1 MSPEL
6 SDEQRNKLSEL
17 LRKFSGLFT
26 KTDKSTAAKTNVKH
40 RIFTGDHAPINQ
52 RAYRVSPTERR
63 IIHEKVQKM
72 LDESIVQPSE
82 SPWSSP
88 IVLRHEKDVYPLPRI
103 DDTLDCLKGAMFFSS
118 MDLRSGYWQIEIDEA
133 DREKT
138 AFITP
143 EGLYE
148 FKVMPFGLCNAPAT
162 FERMMDNL
170 LRHFKWTM
178 CLCYLDDIIVF
189 SETFED
195 HLIRLRLVLKCLQ
208 EAGLKLNSK
217 KCLFAAQEVK
227 ILGHLVSSNGVRP
240 DPDKIKA
247 VRNFPTQKNIHD
259 IRSFLGL
266 CSYFRRFIKGFC
278 YLAEP
283 LQSLLKRGVEFHW
296 GPEEVEAFNSLKKAL
311 TSDPV
316 LGMYDERASTEIHTD
331 ASGYGIGAVLVQI
344 QNNVEKV
351 IAYASRT
358 LTKAEKN
365 YSTTEREC
373 LAIVWA
379 TNKFR
384 PYIFGKHFTVVT
396 DHHSLCWLMNLKD
409 PSGRLARWALRLQ
422 EHDFDV
428 KYKTGKKHSDADAL
442 SRNPVEEE
450 TETPDKFL
458 AVTTNGKLWLP
469 VIPKH
474 LRADIL
480 RHFHDAP
487 TAGHLGFAKT
497 YDRIRKR
504 FYWPGMYRNVVR
516 YVMHCRECQRR
527 KSVPQR
533 PPGRLVPIPPAIAPF
548 HRIGIDLLGRFPKS
562 AHGNKWIIVCT
573 DYSTRYA
580 ITKALPTA
588 EVDEIAKFLLEEI
601 VLRHGAPR
609 VIITDR
615 GAVFRSRLVSSLVD
629 LCNIDH
635 RFTTAYHPQTNGL
648 TERFNKTLADM
659 LSMYVDVEQKNW
671 DEILPFVT
679 FAYNTAKQE
688 TTGFTPFYL
697 LHGREAET
705 TLDTMLPFCPND
717 FDDNNITKIA
727 ARAEESRQLA
737 RVHTLRAQD
746 KDRRRYDSKHQ
757 MVSYAP
763 GDLVWIYTPVRK
775 VGLSEKLLRR
785 YFGPY
790 QVLRRLSAVTYAVQD
805 FDPASRKRKLRE
817 VVHVLRMKPY
827 HDPAEQIETED
838 IPPKESYKGPITR
851 SRIKTLEQNDS
862 GALSSFSR
870 GAMPH
875 A

>member
-1 MSPEL
+1 MGLLEASQAVIDCGQNEL
-6 SDEQRNKLSEL
+6 VLEDICRDSTAPDAWNFDEQRNKLSEL

-63 IIHEKVQKM
+63 IIHEEVQKM
-72 LDESIVQPSE
+72 LDEGIVQPSE

-88 IVLRHEKDVYPLPRI
+88 IVL
-103 DDTLDCLKGAMFFSS
+103 
-118 MDLRSGYWQIEIDEA
+118 
-133 DREKT
+133 
-138 AFITP
+138 
-143 EGLYE
+143 
-148 FKVMPFGLCNAPAT
+148 
-162 FERMMDNL
+162 
-170 LRHFKWTM
+170 
-178 CLCYLDDIIVF
+178 
-189 SETFED
+189 
-195 HLIRLRLVLKCLQ
+195 

-217 KCLFAAQEVK
+217 EVSFCCPRSKK

-247 VRNFPTQKNIHD
+247 VRNFPTPKNIHD

-283 LQSLLKRGVEFHW
+283 LQSLLKSGVEFHW

-450 TETPDKFL
+450 TETSDKFL
-458 AVTTNGKLWLP
+458 AVTTSMNLAMEQKKDQDLAKLKLLSNSSKNEEFRFIDGILCRKNFDPDGKLWLP

-533 PPGRLVPIPPAIAPF
+533 PPERLVPIPP
-548 HRIGIDLLGRFPKS
+548 
-562 AHGNKWIIVCT
+562 
-573 DYSTRYA
+573 
-580 ITKALPTA
+580 
-588 EVDEIAKFLLEEI
+588 
-601 VLRHGAPR
+601 
-609 VIITDR
+609 
-615 GAVFRSRLVSSLVD
+615 
-629 LCNIDH
+629 
-635 RFTTAYHPQTNGL
+635 
-648 TERFNKTLADM
+648 
-659 LSMYVDVEQKNW
+659 
-671 DEILPFVT
+671 
-679 FAYNTAKQE
+679 
-688 TTGFTPFYL
+688 
-697 LHGREAET
+697 
-705 TLDTMLPFCPND
+705 
-717 FDDNNITKIA
+717 
-727 ARAEESRQLA
+727 
-737 RVHTLRAQD
+737 
-746 KDRRRYDSKHQ
+746 
-757 MVSYAP
+757 SY
-763 GDLVWIYTPVRK
+763 
-775 VGLSEKLLRR
+775 
-785 YFGPY
+785 
-790 QVLRRLSAVTYAVQD
+790 
-805 FDPASRKRKLRE
+805 
-817 VVHVLRMKPY
+817 
-827 HDPAEQIETED
+827 
-838 IPPKESYKGPITR
+838 
-851 SRIKTLEQNDS
+851 
-862 GALSSFSR
+862 SSFPS
-870 GAMPH
+870 H
-875 A
+875 WN

>member
-1 MSPEL
+1 
-6 SDEQRNKLSEL
+6 
-17 LRKFSGLFT
+17 
-26 KTDKSTAAKTNVKH
+26 
-40 RIFTGDHAPINQ
+40 
-52 RAYRVSPTERR
+52 
-63 IIHEKVQKM
+63 
-72 LDESIVQPSE
+72 
-82 SPWSSP
+82 
-88 IVLRHEKDVYPLPRI
+88 
-103 DDTLDCLKGAMFFSS
+103 
-118 MDLRSGYWQIEIDEA
+118 
-133 DREKT
+133 
-138 AFITP
+138 
-143 EGLYE
+143 
-148 FKVMPFGLCNAPAT
+148 
-162 FERMMDNL
+162 
-170 LRHFKWTM
+170 M

-217 KCLFAAQEVK
+217 KCLLLPK
-227 ILGHLVSSNGVRP
+227 
-240 DPDKIKA
+240 K
-247 VRNFPTQKNIHD
+247 
-259 IRSFLGL
+259 
-266 CSYFRRFIKGFC
+266 RFIKGFC

-283 LQSLLKRGVEFHW
+283 LQSLLKSGVEFHW

-458 AVTTNGKLWLP
+458 AVTTSMNLAMEQKKDQDLAKLKLLSNSSKNEEFRFIDGILCRKNLDPDGKLWLP

-474 LRADIL
+474 LRADTL

-533 PPGRLVPIPPAIAPF
+533 PPGRLVPIPPATAPF

-648 TERFNKTLADM
+648 TERFNKTLTDM
-659 LSMYVDVEQKNW
+659 LLMYVDVEQKNW

-763 GDLVWIYTPVRK
+763 GDLVWVYNPVRK

-790 QVLRRLSAVTYAVQD
+790 QVLRRLSAVTYEVQD

-838 IPPKESYKGPITR
+838 IPLKESYKGPITR

>member
-1 MSPEL
+1 
-6 SDEQRNKLSEL
+6 
-17 LRKFSGLFT
+17 
-26 KTDKSTAAKTNVKH
+26 
-40 RIFTGDHAPINQ
+40 
-52 RAYRVSPTERR
+52 
-63 IIHEKVQKM
+63 
-72 LDESIVQPSE
+72 
-82 SPWSSP
+82 
-88 IVLRHEKDVYPLPRI
+88 
-103 DDTLDCLKGAMFFSS
+103 MFFSS

-217 KCLFAAQEVK
+217 KCLFLLPKKFLLSRRTFAVVAEKWRGVS
-227 ILGHLVSSNGVRP
+227 LV
-240 DPDKIKA
+240 
-247 VRNFPTQKNIHD
+247 
-259 IRSFLGL
+259 
-266 CSYFRRFIKGFC
+266 
-278 YLAEP
+278 
-283 LQSLLKRGVEFHW
+283 LKRWKHLTV
-296 GPEEVEAFNSLKKAL
+296 LKKAL

-358 LTKAEKN
+358 LTKPKKN

-428 KYKTGKKHSDADAL
+428 KYKTGNKHSDADAL

-458 AVTTNGKLWLP
+458 AVTTSMNLAMEQKKDQDLAKLKLLSNSSKNEEFRFIDGILCRKNFDPDGKLWLP

-487 TAGHLGFAKT
+487 HRRTPWF
-497 YDRIRKR
+497 
-504 FYWPGMYRNVVR
+504 
-516 YVMHCRECQRR
+516 REN
-527 KSVPQR
+527 
-533 PPGRLVPIPPAIAPF
+533 L
-548 HRIGIDLLGRFPKS
+548 
-562 AHGNKWIIVCT
+562 
-573 DYSTRYA
+573 
-580 ITKALPTA
+580 
-588 EVDEIAKFLLEEI
+588 
-601 VLRHGAPR
+601 
-609 VIITDR
+609 
-615 GAVFRSRLVSSLVD
+615 
-629 LCNIDH
+629 
-635 RFTTAYHPQTNGL
+635 
-648 TERFNKTLADM
+648 
-659 LSMYVDVEQKNW
+659 
-671 DEILPFVT
+671 
-679 FAYNTAKQE
+679 
-688 TTGFTPFYL
+688 
-697 LHGREAET
+697 
-705 TLDTMLPFCPND
+705 
-717 FDDNNITKIA
+717 
-727 ARAEESRQLA
+727 
-737 RVHTLRAQD
+737 
-746 KDRRRYDSKHQ
+746 
-757 MVSYAP
+757 
-763 GDLVWIYTPVRK
+763 
-775 VGLSEKLLRR
+775 
-785 YFGPY
+785 
-790 QVLRRLSAVTYAVQD
+790 
-805 FDPASRKRKLRE
+805 
-817 VVHVLRMKPY
+817 
-827 HDPAEQIETED
+827 
-838 IPPKESYKGPITR
+838 
-851 SRIKTLEQNDS
+851 
-862 GALSSFSR
+862 
-870 GAMPH
+870 
-875 A
+875 

>member
-1 MSPEL
+1 
-6 SDEQRNKLSEL
+6 
-17 LRKFSGLFT
+17 
-26 KTDKSTAAKTNVKH
+26 
-40 RIFTGDHAPINQ
+40 
-52 RAYRVSPTERR
+52 
-63 IIHEKVQKM
+63 
-72 LDESIVQPSE
+72 
-82 SPWSSP
+82 
-88 IVLRHEKDVYPLPRI
+88 
-103 DDTLDCLKGAMFFSS
+103 
-118 MDLRSGYWQIEIDEA
+118 
-133 DREKT
+133 
-138 AFITP
+138 
-143 EGLYE
+143 
-148 FKVMPFGLCNAPAT
+148 MPFGLGNTPAT

-217 KCLFAAQEVK
+217 KCLFCC
-227 ILGHLVSSNGVRP
+227 P
-240 DPDKIKA
+240 
-247 VRNFPTQKNIHD
+247 
-259 IRSFLGL
+259 RS
-266 CSYFRRFIKGFC
+266 FC

-283 LQSLLKRGVEFHW
+283 LQSLLKSGVEFHW

-450 TETPDKFL
+450 TETSDKFL
-458 AVTTNGKLWLP
+458 AVTTSMNLAMEQKKDQDLAKLKLLSNSSKNEEFRFIDGILCRKNFDPDGKLWLP

-562 AHGNKWIIVCT
+562 VHGNKWIIVCT

-580 ITKALPTA
+580 I
-588 EVDEIAKFLLEEI
+588 FLLEEI

-763 GDLVWIYTPVRK
+763 GDLVWVYTPVRK

-790 QVLRRLSAVTYAVQD
+790 QVLRRLSAVTYEVQD